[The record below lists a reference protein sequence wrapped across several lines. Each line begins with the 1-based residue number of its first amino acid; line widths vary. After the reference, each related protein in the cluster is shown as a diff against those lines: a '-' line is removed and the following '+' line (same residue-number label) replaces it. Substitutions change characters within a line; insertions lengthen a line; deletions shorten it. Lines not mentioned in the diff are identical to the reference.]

1 MKIAIHGP
9 MCSGKTTIANMI
21 IRNDTRFKRFSF
33 GQKVKDIAV
42 ELFGMEKKDRSL
54 LINVANKMKD
64 IDPDVWAKYVLDQLK
79 NEEYVVI
86 DDLRFENEIKYLQ
99 GWKIISLITPRD
111 ERIRRIQRLY
121 PENYNDHMKN
131 MSDYSEERIKNL
143 PSDTLYLDTSLPMN
157 VIEHEI
163 KLFLMKN
170 T

>member
-1 MKIAIHGP
+1 
-9 MCSGKTTIANMI
+9 
-21 IRNDTRFKRFSF
+21 
-33 GQKVKDIAV
+33 
-42 ELFGMEKKDRSL
+42 
-54 LINVANKMKD
+54 MKD

-99 GWKIISLITPRD
+99 GWKIIFFNNEIRK
-111 ERIRRIQRLY
+111 IRRIQRSY

-170 T
+170 A